1 MISVIDNKNNLIS
14 LNRKAKILIL
24 VFIDLITLNLAIYIS
39 WYLRLDLDAIT
50 SFKQNQIQIFILF
63 SVLNIFVLYFF
74 SFYDGISRFLNL
86 EILKK
91 IIPSNI
97 FILFFINL

>member
-39 WYLRLDLDAIT
+39 WYLRY
-50 SFKQNQIQIFILF
+50 N
-63 SVLNIFVLYFF
+63 
-74 SFYDGISRFLNL
+74 
-86 EILKK
+86 
-91 IIPSNI
+91 
-97 FILFFINL
+97 